1 MEKWRCVEIDL
12 GSLREK
18 RGISAWDAGG
28 EMRLRLEMGGE
39 RENAAERERRE
50 MREGQGPALGREM
63 GGE

>member
-28 EMRLRLEMGGE
+28 EMRLGLEMGGE
-39 RENAAERERRE
+39 RESAAERETGRE
-50 MREGQGPALGREM
+50 QGPELGREWELKL
-63 GGE
+63 G